1 MLNIDHITSLFEHRY
16 QGLQVTPKQIVEKL
30 RAVIK
35 AMDIFQEPD
44 KVPIRISIGKP
55 KEPTDHDFNDWSEEM
70 CGPLLVIPGELWDEL
85 YTVYE
90 IWYDDDEDE
99 HGVEVMLYKE

>member
-1 MLNIDHITSLFEHRY
+1 MLTIDNITSLFEHRY
-16 QGLQVTPKQIVEKL
+16 QDLEVTPEQIVEKL
-30 RAVIK
+30 RTVIK

-55 KEPTDHDFNDWSEEM
+55 KEPTDKDFNDWVEEM
-70 CGPLLVIPGELWDEL
+70 CGPLTALPGELWEES
-85 YTVYE
+85 YKVYE
-90 IWYDDDEDE
+90 IWYDDDENE